1 MKNINF
7 IVLAA
12 GKGTRMRSAAPKVLH
27 KLAGRSMLGH
37 VIEATKAVG
46 ESKKIIVT
54 GHGAALVEEEFESLD
69 TEFVRQD
76 NQMGTAHAV
85 SMAIPRV
92 CDDATVII
100 LYGDVPL
107 IRPTTLKRMAAAASD
122 QEMAL
127 LTISLE
133 NPDGYGRIV
142 RNADGFIESIIEQKD
157 ATNAEC
163 NICEI
168 NTGVMALG
176 SKQLREWLPQI
187 NNNNAQK
194 EYYLTD
200 IIAIARA
207 NGIVV
212 KSINPESAEEVEG
225 VNSRVQLSKLER
237 VRQLEL
243 ADRLMASGTTL
254 ADPAR
259 FDQRGQLS
267 AGTDNF
273 IDINCLFE
281 GHVTIGSNVS
291 IGPNCCISDST
302 IGDDVKILANTIIDS
317 SKVGDG
323 AVLGPFARIR
333 PDTELAAHTKVGN
346 FVETKKA
353 KVGEGSKI
361 NHLSYVGDAEVGENV
376 NIGAGTITCNYD
388 GAEKHKTNLGDGVFV
403 GSNSTL
409 VAPITVENNGFIAAG
424 STITTQ
430 VPEDSLAVGRGKQRN
445 IEGWKRPLKK
455 ED

>member
-54 GHGAALVEEEFESLD
+54 GHGAGLVEEEFESLD

>member
-133 NPDGYGRIV
+133 NPEGYGRIV